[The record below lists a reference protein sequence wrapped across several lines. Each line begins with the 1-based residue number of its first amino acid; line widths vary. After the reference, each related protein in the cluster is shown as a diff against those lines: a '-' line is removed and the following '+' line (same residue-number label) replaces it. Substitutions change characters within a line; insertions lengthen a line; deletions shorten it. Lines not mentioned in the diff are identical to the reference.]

1 MCHAKGKVACY
12 INKLWKRRVCGE
24 EEYSFSTWNSTT
36 P

>member
-12 INKLWKRRVCGE
+12 ISKLWKRRVFGE
-24 EEYSFSTWNSTT
+24 EEHSSSTWNTTT